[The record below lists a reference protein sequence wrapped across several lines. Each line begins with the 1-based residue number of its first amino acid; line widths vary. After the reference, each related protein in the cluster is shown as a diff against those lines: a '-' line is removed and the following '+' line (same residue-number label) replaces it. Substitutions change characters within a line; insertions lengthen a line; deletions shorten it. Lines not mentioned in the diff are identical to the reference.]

1 MKESICV
8 YCHCK
13 KNLKM
18 KINEYRKK
26 GCDKDG
32 NPFKLKLYPPLKNV
46 VEGVHLAKGG
56 NILEY
61 RVKANALLK
70 LNNIRLLT
78 TLVLQGVQTFEH
90 MHTKEETAPL
100 EIHDKIQKEFVVVH
114 KKCCTKHGG
123 QPVKQVPKP

>member
-1 MKESICV
+1 
-8 YCHCK
+8 
-13 KNLKM
+13 M

-56 NILEY
+56 NIL
-61 RVKANALLK
+61 VKANALLK

-78 TLVLQGVQTFEH
+78 TLALQGVQPFEH
-90 MHTKEETAPL
+90 MHKKEETPPL
-100 EIHDKIQKEFVVVH
+100 EIHDKVQKEFVVVH

-123 QPVKQVPKP
+123 QPVKQVLKP

>member
-1 MKESICV
+1 
-8 YCHCK
+8 
-13 KNLKM
+13 M

-70 LNNIRLLT
+70 LNSIRLLI
-78 TLVLQGVQTFEH
+78 TLALQGVQKFED
-90 MHTKEETAPL
+90 MHKKEETPPL
-100 EIHDKIQKEFVVVH
+100 EIHDKVQKEFVVVH
-114 KKCCTKHGG
+114 KKCCTKYGG